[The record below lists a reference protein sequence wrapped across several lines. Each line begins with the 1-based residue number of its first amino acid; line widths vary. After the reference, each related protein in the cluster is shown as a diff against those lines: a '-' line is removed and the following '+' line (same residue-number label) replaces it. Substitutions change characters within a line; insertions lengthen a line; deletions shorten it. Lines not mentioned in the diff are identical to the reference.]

1 MSLLSILAKIIYPI
15 LLLAMISLAEK
26 VTNRGCTVVSC
37 FSYGLDALSSRRLGL
52 LWKMYL
58 RGASST
64 FEVIMS
70 SNLLLRIVKLIK
82 LLGGFNFVGGTDFFI
97 IG

>member
-1 MSLLSILAKIIYPI
+1 MTLLSILAKIIYPI
-15 LLLAMISLAEK
+15 LLLAMISLTEK
-26 VTNRGCTVVSC
+26 VTDWGCTVVSC
-37 FSYGLDALSSRRLGL
+37 FSYGLNALSTRRLGL

-58 RGASST
+58 RGTSST

-70 SNLLLRIVKLIK
+70 SDLLLRIVKFIK
-82 LLGGFNFVGGTDFFI
+82 LLGSFDFVRGTDFFI

>member
-1 MSLLSILAKIIYPI
+1 MTLLSTLTKIVYPI

-26 VTNRGCTVVSC
+26 VTNRGCTVVPC
-37 FSYGLDALSSRRLGL
+37 FSYGLDTLSSRRLGL
-52 LWKMYL
+52 LRKMYL

-82 LLGGFNFVGGTDFFI
+82 LLGSFDFIRGTDFFI